1 MCSLRRFSLPLA
13 GLLLVVSSYAA
24 FAQQSTDYS
33 KPKAPLYNFFSQYTP
48 WRVAQ
53 PNFVNAPRLDQLVKN
68 GQLMLS
74 MNDAITLALENNL
87 DLAIQRYNLSIADT
101 DILLSKSGSAPRGV
115 STGVVSGTPGGGVGG
130 FGTGAQGSGAG
141 GTSAGAGGAGAGT
154 GGLVVS
160 TLGGGAP
167 LPQFDPVLTSTL
179 QLERSRTLQSN
190 LRFTG
195 VPFLTQNTTLADFT
209 YSQGF
214 ATGTSMGVSFNN
226 SRGASN
232 SLFGA
237 TNPTL
242 NSTFRFMVSQHLL
255 EGWGLANNRRGITI
269 AKNNREISDVAFRQQ
284 VISTVAQIQN
294 IYWDLVNAYEDL
306 RVQQESLALAQKTL
320 ADNQKQVEIGTLA
333 PIEVV
338 RAQSAVASSQQAL
351 IVSQTNLQLQQLLMK
366 NAISRNMV
374 DPVLATVPVIPT
386 DTMTVPATEPVVP
399 TEDLIN
405 DALNHRPELA
415 QAQIDLTNRDIT
427 KKALR
432 NALLPSVDV
441 YAFYGASGVGGTQRP
456 ELTCGN
462 AGVPP
467 PPDCVPAGFY
477 PGSYGGTFSDLFN
490 STAPDK
496 GAGLSITIPIRNR
509 SAQAT
514 QVRSE
519 LEYRQAQM
527 RIQQLQNQIRIQV
540 RNAQFTV
547 QQDRAAVD
555 AARKAVDLQRENLNA
570 EQKKYALGASTNIL
584 VLQAQRD
591 LTQAQSNLVTAMSN
605 YEKAQ
610 VALDQTTGLT
620 LTHLGI
626 DIADAETG
634 NVRRMPSVPGVA
646 PRQDLQQ
653 LQQQVQPQQVQPQQ
667 AQQPPT
673 QH

>member
-1 MCSLRRFSLPLA
+1 MRSLRRFSLPFA
-13 GLLLVVSSYAA
+13 GLLLVTMSCPA

-48 WRVAQ
+48 WKVPQ
-53 PNFVNAPRLDQLVKN
+53 PNFTNAPRLDQLVKN

-74 MNDAITLALENNL
+74 MNDAIMLALENNL

-101 DILLSKSGSAPRGV
+101 DILLSKAGSTPRGV
-115 STGVVSGTPGGGVGG
+115 STGVVQGTPGGGVGG

-154 GGLVVS
+154 GGLVTS
-160 TLGGGAP
+160 TLGGGGP
-167 LPQFDPVLTSTL
+167 LPQFDPSLTATL
-179 QLERSRTLQSN
+179 SLERIRNLNNNAFITGGVISPFQRTSLGN
-190 LRFTG
+190 
-195 VPFLTQNTTLADFT
+195 FT

-214 ATGTSMGVSFNN
+214 ATGTTMQVTFDNN
-226 SRGASN
+226 RVTAEPA
-232 SLFGA
+232 FGFL
-237 TNPTL
+237 NPSL
-242 NSTFRFMVSQHLL
+242 NSTFRFGISQHLL
-255 EGWGLANNRRGITI
+255 EGFGIANNRRGITI

-284 VISTVAQIQN
+284 VITTVAQIQN

-306 RVQQESLALAQKTL
+306 RVQQQSLALAQKTL

-338 RAQSAVASSQQAL
+338 RAQSEVAARQQSL

-366 NAISRNMV
+366 NAISRNLT
-374 DPVLATVPVIPT
+374 DPVMVTVPVIPT
-386 DTMTVPATEPVVP
+386 DTMTVPANEPVVP

-432 NALLPSVDV
+432 NALLPSVDLF
-441 YAFYGASGVGGTQRP
+441 AFYGGSGIGGVQNP
-456 ELTCGN
+456 ERTCGT
-462 AGVPP
+462 APEGVACVPP
-467 PPDCVPAGFY
+467 GFY
-477 PGSYGGTFSDLFN
+477 PGGYSGTLSDLFN
-490 STAPDK
+490 GTGSDK

-555 AARKAVDLQRENLNA
+555 AARQAVELQRQNLDA

-591 LTQAQSNLVTAMSN
+591 LTQAESNLVTAMSN
-605 YEKAQ
+605 YEKAR

-626 DIADAETG
+626 DIAEAESG
-634 NVRRMPSVPGVA
+634 NIQRAPNVPGVV

-653 LQQQVQPQQVQPQQ
+653 FQQQVQPQQQPQK
-667 AQQPPT
+667 
-673 QH
+673 